1 MRPTESDKLS
11 LAFIDDARTWSMAL
25 EAREQKRSG
34 VSLADARRIVA
45 RRAEVSPG
53 TLENLRKRRLKSSD
67 VGWYTRLRL
76 LLIEELKQ
84 EMRAHDREIK
94 TLMALGADPL
104 SGAMAE
110 AQAGLQAIQE
120 ALGSTDR

>member
-1 MRPTESDKLS
+1 MHPTESDMS
-11 LAFIDDARTWSMAL
+11 SVAFIENARTWSMAL

-34 VSLADARRIVA
+34 LSLVDARRVVA
-45 RRAEVSPG
+45 RRADVSPG

-84 EMRAHDREIK
+84 EMRAHAHEIE
-94 TLMALGADPL
+94 TLMALGADASSDAL
-104 SGAMAE
+104 EE
-110 AQAGLQAIQE
+110 AQASLKAIQE
-120 ALGSTDR
+120 ALDHTN